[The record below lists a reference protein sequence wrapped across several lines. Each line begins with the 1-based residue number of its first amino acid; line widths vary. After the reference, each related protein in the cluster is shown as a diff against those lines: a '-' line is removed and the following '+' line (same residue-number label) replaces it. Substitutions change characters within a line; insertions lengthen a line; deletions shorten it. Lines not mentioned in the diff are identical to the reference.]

1 MTFIIAEVGSNWKSL
16 EDCLDSIASAKE
28 CGADAVKFQM
38 YSAEELYGKTTEEV
52 GCAGQPGIM
61 DIPIEMKGILN
72 PAWLP
77 KLKEKAD
84 SCGIEL
90 MVTAFSVSGLNYV
103 DHFVSRHKIASSDLC
118 YVELLSRAATTGR
131 PIYLS
136 MGASSLSDI
145 DKALHY
151 TGPLT
156 TLLYCVSSYPSTN
169 INLAHITVLRR
180 RFDIPI
186 GYSCHT
192 SDWRTAV
199 GAFYHGASVIEKHFK
214 LRDMDTPDSPH
225 SILPEDFKKMVDAIR
240 EGKDSI
246 TFPHPSEIDMLKR
259 HNRRLIAVKP
269 IGKGEALVYN
279 QNYGCYRSLVD
290 DLEGLSG
297 FKYHE
302 VNGKLSAKVLNP
314 GDAITPTSIE
324 R

>member
-1 MTFIIAEVGSNWKSL
+1 MTFIIAEVGSNWSSF
-16 EDCLDSIASAKE
+16 EDCKDSISMAKR

-38 YSAEELYGKTTEEV
+38 FNQTEMLGYGETSPLGVVPE
-52 GCAGQPGIM
+52 
-61 DIPIEMKGILN
+61 
-72 PAWLP
+72 WLP

-90 MVTAFSVSGLNYV
+90 MCTAFSPEGLKYV
-103 DHFVSRHKIASSDLC
+103 DQFISKHKIASSDLC
-118 YVELLSRAATTGR
+118 YVDLLTAAKNTGR
-131 PIYLS
+131 TFYLS
-136 MGASSLSDI
+136 TGASSLDDI
-145 DKALHY
+145 QEALDNLQDGY
-151 TGPLT
+151 GFPSMA
-156 TLLYCVSSYPSTN
+156 LLYCVSSYPSTN

-225 SILPEDFKKMVDAIR
+225 SILPEDFKKMCDAIK

-259 HNRRLIAVKP
+259 HKRRLIATKH
-269 IGKGEALVYN
+269 ICKGASLIYN
-279 QNYGCYRSLVD
+279 ENYGCYRSLVD
-290 DLEGLSG
+290 DLEGMSG
-297 FKYHE
+297 FAYNE
-302 VNGKLSAKVLNP
+302 VNGKLSAKDLKP
-314 GDAITPTSIE
+314 GDPITPTSIE